1 MNIAVVDDQYS
12 EIAFLCE
19 ILDSYA
25 KESGLSVKIDRF
37 ESGEEFLA
45 SFRPFYYQVIFLDIY
60 MEGITGIE
68 TAASLRQNDI
78 DARIII
84 LTSSDV
90 HMREAFDVH
99 AFQYLIK
106 FQDPEKFR
114 SKIYNLMNDI
124 LRRYYHSSQGLSF
137 TSKGHDHHL
146 PFSNILYLK
155 SNNHNVDIVDI
166 SKNVY
171 SPRMTFSS
179 VQKQLATDGRFLLIN
194 RGLLVNMDMIT
205 GLIPP
210 DFPKECEL
218 KGEIRLPI
226 NVREK
231 NKILLTRQNY
241 IFNKMH
247 DEMAEKGGMS

>member
-25 KESGLSVKIDRF
+25 KESGLSVKIDHF

-68 TAASLRQNDI
+68 TAASLRQSDI

-114 SKIYNLMNDI
+114 KAFEPL
-124 LRRYYHSSQGLSF
+124 
-137 TSKGHDHHL
+137 
-146 PFSNILYLK
+146 
-155 SNNHNVDIVDI
+155 
-166 SKNVY
+166 
-171 SPRMTFSS
+171 
-179 VQKQLATDGRFLLIN
+179 
-194 RGLLVNMDMIT
+194 IT
-205 GLIPP
+205 GEGEVFINNRRHEKYEGQPYFVSEFGGTYWNIDEDPSAAWGYGQAPKSLDEFYERFEGLISALL
-210 DFPKECEL
+210 DNPKMCAFCYTQL
-218 KGEIRLPI
+218 TD
-226 NVREK
+226 VYQEK
-231 NKILLTRQNY
+231 NGIYAFDRRAKFDTEKLHTIMTRKAA
-241 IFNKMH
+241 I
-247 DEMAEKGGMS
+247 EK